1 MTLYSNTNMEAS
13 YSFLTLKGGEY
24 NLTFQSNE
32 QFVDE
37 IEQLT
42 GIYAPNQ
49 AYYCYGQS
57 QTLHSILNKKLQN
70 FQVISQEKEFS
81 RIFINTPR
89 GKVKV
94 YQLDLQD
101 KTVEEFCRTFYSECK
116 KKSFEYPINEYA
128 FKYKNQII
136 QANQKL
142 SDIPNESEFDLVQEA
157 VYEPMINCN
166 IAVKTLTGNTIEIL
180 INPLSSVEYLKKIIQ
195 EKEGIPVDQQNLIF
209 AGRLLENDKNLSS
222 YNISNESVLNLVLRL
237 RGGGMPPSFSF
248 NSLNEPVKM
257 EFSQTAPNWRCV
269 TSGISWLGNCVN
281 IECDAF
287 LQEVISNHGFGV
299 FNVQIAKDRAT
310 CPMCKAFIMNVE
322 GTGFFNCK
330 YKFYGV
336 QADGTEREGSGE
348 AGKKNYTAFLNGESV
363 EWRVLRIQV
372 EFLAELF

>member
-1 MTLYSNTNMEAS
+1 MKTC
-13 YSFLTLKGGEY
+13 YSFMTLKGGEY
-24 NLTFQSNE
+24 NLNFQSND

-42 GIYAPNQ
+42 GIYVPDQ
-49 AYYCYGQS
+49 AYYCYGMNQNLS
-57 QTLHSILNKKLQN
+57 SILNNQYKS
-70 FQVISQEKEFS
+70 FQVTSKASNIS
-81 RIFINTPR
+81 RVFINTPN
-89 GKVKV
+89 GKIKV
-94 YQLDLQD
+94 YQMSLQNKKVEDLYRS
-101 KTVEEFCRTFYSECK
+101 FNLECK
-116 KKSFEYPINEYA
+116 KKGFDYPTTEYA
-128 FKYKNQII
+128 FMYNNQII
-136 QANQKL
+136 QAKQSL
-142 SDIPNESEFDLVQEA
+142 VDIQNESEIEIVKVS
-157 VYEPMINCN
+157 VYEPIIDYN
-166 IAVKTLTGNTIEIL
+166 ITVKTLTGKDIEIL
-180 INPLSSVEYLKKIIQ
+180 IEPSTSVESLKKLIQ
-195 EKEGIPVDQQNLIF
+195 EKEGIPVDKQ
-209 AGRLLENDKNLSS
+209 RLVFGGEQLDDKKDLSF
-222 YNISNESVLNLVLRL
+222 YNISNISVIYLILRL

-372 EFLAELF
+372 EFLKNLF

>member
-1 MTLYSNTNMEAS
+1 MEVS
-13 YSFLTLKGGEY
+13 YSFLTLKGGEF
-24 NLTFQSNE
+24 NLNYQSND

-37 IEQLT
+37 IERLT
-42 GIYAPNQ
+42 GIYVPDQ
-49 AYYCYGQS
+49 AYYSNGRS
-57 QTLHSILNKKLQN
+57 QILSNILNEQSKN
-70 FQVISQEKEFS
+70 FQVTSKDCNYS
-81 RIFINTPR
+81 RIFVNTPK

-94 YQLDLQD
+94 YQLSLQNKKVEDLY
-101 KTVEEFCRTFYSECK
+101 RSFYIECK
-116 KKSFEYPINEYA
+116 KRDLEYPINDYA
-128 FKYKNQII
+128 FKYNDQLI
-136 QANQKL
+136 QAKQSL
-142 SDIPNESEFDLVQEA
+142 ADIPNESEIDLVQEA
-157 VYEPMINCN
+157 AYEPLTDLMIS
-166 IAVKTLTGNTIEIL
+166 VKTLTGRSIDIF
-180 INPLSSVEYLKKIIQ
+180 IDPLSSVESLKKIID
-195 EKEGIPVDQQNLIF
+195 EKEGIPVDQQRLIF
-209 AGRLLENDKNLSS
+209 AGKQLEDMKDLAS
-222 YNISNESVLNLVLRL
+222 YEISNESVLHLVLRL

-248 NSLNEPVKM
+248 NSMNEPVKM
-257 EFSQTAPNWRCV
+257 EFSQTAPDWRCV
-269 TSGISWLGNCVN
+269 SPGISLLGNCVN
-281 IECDAF
+281 TECDAF